1 MIGDRHPVKLRIKG
15 THGFT
20 LIEVLV
26 VMLIVG
32 ILATSVVFMFVNPN
46 AKVKNQ
52 AFTMLGDLNMAR
64 SEAVTRNEDVLVDF
78 IEGDV
83 DGYQTCI
90 DATPAGTPP
99 GNNDCSDET
108 GDNFIRETIF
118 REEVQYYDP
127 TSVPAGGPSTTPEAG
142 STADNLLG
150 SRGIL
155 LDDGNL
161 PNDPSPN
168 FSMEPD
174 GTLEDGITGNINVV
188 IYVPT
193 KNNHNEIY
201 GTPYAVTI
209 SNSSGRVRI
218 SRWTGGAWNT
228 K

>member
-1 MIGDRHPVKLRIKG
+1 MTGDRHSGKLRTKD

-20 LIEVLV
+20 LIEVMV

-78 IEGDV
+78 IEGAA
-83 DGYQTCI
+83 DGYQVCV

-127 TSVPAGGPSTTPEAG
+127 TSVPAGGPDTTPTTG
-142 STADNLLG
+142 STPENLKG
-150 SRGIL
+150 SSGLL
-155 LDDGNL
+155 LDDGTAVT
-161 PNDPSPN
+161 N

-174 GTLEDGITGNINVV
+174 GTLEDGITKNINIVFFA
-188 IYVPT
+188 PK
-193 KNNHNEIY
+193 KNQNAID
-201 GTPYAVTI
+201 GTPYAITVSST
-209 SNSSGRVRI
+209 SGRVRI
-218 SRWTGGAWNT
+218 SRWTGGAWST